1 MTATLLVRGE
11 AAMPESC
18 PVTFILTSDRLVTV
32 RYSEP
37 SVFKTFVQQAQKAD
51 SNLRN
56 ADTVFVAL
64 LEAIV
69 DRTADIL
76 ERVGIETDEVSRA
89 VFAADLTPSAIRSDY
104 KEILRRIGRSGDLTS
119 KVRESLVSI
128 GRLVNFLTAEC
139 GELHPAL
146 RERTGAISTDIRS
159 LTDHA
164 TYIGST
170 TVFLLDATVGLITID
185 QNNIIKI
192 VSVVSVVI
200 MPPTLIAS
208 IYGMNFRFMPELH
221 WMVGYP
227 LALLA
232 MICAGILPYLFF
244 KRRGWL

>member
-1 MTATLLVRGE
+1 MKRGE
-11 AAMPESC
+11 ANLR
-18 PVTFILTSDRLVTV
+18 T
-32 RYSEP
+32 
-37 SVFKTFVQQAQKAD
+37 AD
-51 SNLRN
+51 S
-56 ADTVFVAL
+56 VSIAL
-64 LEAIV
+64 LEAII

-76 ERVGIETDEVSRA
+76 EKIGADTDAISRSI
-89 VFAADLTPSAIRSDY
+89 FRTDQNEQAIRADY
-104 KEILRRIGRSGDLTS
+104 KTMLRQIGRSGDLTS

-146 RERTGAISTDIRS
+146 RERTGTMSADIRS

-164 TYIGST
+164 TYVSNT
-170 TVFLLDATVGLITID
+170 AVFLLDAIVGLITID

-208 IYGMNFRFMPELH
+208 IYGMNFEFMPELR
-221 WMVGYP
+221 WLVGYP
-227 LALLA
+227 LALCA
-232 MICAGILPYLFF
+232 MVGAAILPYWYF